1 MMRFTLLL
9 FMALLSGANRL
20 AAQEKVE
27 VRGVTSE
34 VKIEE
39 VTFGHLSELNGK
51 FKLRAS
57 ELTFAPGA
65 FIGAH
70 HHIGPGIRYIIS
82 GELTFIEGGQST
94 VYKAGEYYYE
104 TGNIAHSAEN
114 KTNLPLRILVMEII
128 PKNWSGPAM
137 IRLDQSDRQDVCD
150 GTSAVGESRR
160 RMRRVRGVSPLPNR
174 AFDKFRPRQRGFRSD
189 DSAPTRW
196 LRGAR
201 RGAAALSRASSAG
214 HAATKP
220 PPAKNQILV
229 KPLPEMPRI
238 FSFRLQCANDEIAY
252 FQEQRRPDRFFPGT
266 TTPKPLHPII
276 IEGVPSMVQAGGH
289 YESRIPRITD

>member
-51 FKLRAS
+51 FKLRAT

-104 TGNIAHSAEN
+104 TGNLAHTAEN

-137 IRLDQSDRQDVCD
+137 I
-150 GTSAVGESRR
+150 
-160 RMRRVRGVSPLPNR
+160 P
-174 AFDKFRPRQRGFRSD
+174 PRS
-189 DSAPTRW
+189 
-196 LRGAR
+196 
-201 RGAAALSRASSAG
+201 
-214 HAATKP
+214 
-220 PPAKNQILV
+220 
-229 KPLPEMPRI
+229 E
-238 FSFRLQCANDEIAY
+238 
-252 FQEQRRPDRFFPGT
+252 
-266 TTPKPLHPII
+266 
-276 IEGVPSMVQAGGH
+276 
-289 YESRIPRITD
+289 